1 MSNLTILKRTIKDFK
16 RSWSVALI
24 ASLPLNLLPSVFIF
38 DKTVGLLFFL
48 ILSGPLRTILSR
60 TTLLI
65 TQQKL
70 IKTEEIFSGFISFK
84 NALGVFLLSLV
95 FIVLGGLLFI
105 VPGII
110 IAIWLSQSFF
120 IMVQYPS
127 LEPMEVFKKS
137 KEMMKGNELK
147 YINLFLL
154 FFSFSV
160 IILYFNLLFLSILI
174 APIQYIAFAHFY
186 NSIDKKEL
194 FFTDE
199 V

>member
-174 APIQYIAFAHFY
+174 APIQYIAFAHF
-186 NSIDKKEL
+186 
-194 FFTDE
+194 
-199 V
+199 

>member
-70 IKTEEIFSGFISFK
+70 IKKEEIFSGFISFK

-186 NSIDKKEL
+186 NSIDKK
-194 FFTDE
+194 
-199 V
+199 

>member
-186 NSIDKKEL
+186 NSIDKK
-194 FFTDE
+194 
-199 V
+199 